1 MTKDISI
8 LDLQALLEVFAEYD
22 EFEKDL
28 TKLLSEKN
36 SMQHLYKIRELA
48 NGEKVLCSRNIKN
61 FYKKHENIIKK
72 IHGIVNIQSFIY
84 HSFDWDKQTNIYKY
98 LDAHRDEL
106 DKIKEVVLKLKE
118 LGFDK
123 IEFDETF
130 DFTTKKYYMWTWMAD
145 NTSIHYLSDIEAI
158 PGYESDRIVY
168 QTNSSPFE
176 LKIGTSFAELSKR
189 YNRAKLNS
197 LTFDKDL
204 LPSEITKAE
213 IIKPIQQAKQ
223 EKIKEYDAIGHIVD
237 LRQVEQILE
246 SKLKKLEAILKNVD
260 RLSNK
265 ESVLKSLRT
274 IKVELENIKQEISSY
289 EDVIVDESTYITPDI
304 LDKEEEAYERRKRDS
319 EIHIW

>member
-1 MTKDISI
+1 MKKEISI
-8 LDLQALLEVFAEYD
+8 LDLLALLEVFNEYD
-22 EFEKDL
+22 EFEEDL
-28 TKLLSEKN
+28 NKLLNNKN
-36 SMQHLYKIRELA
+36 SINSLYKIRELA

-72 IHGIVNIQSFIY
+72 IHSIVNIQSFIY

-130 DFTTKKYYMWTWMAD
+130 DFTTNKYYMWTYVSD
-145 NTSIHYLSDIEAI
+145 NTSIHYLSNIEAT
-158 PGYESDRIVY
+158 PGYENNKIVY
-168 QTNSSPFE
+168 QTNSSPYE
-176 LKIGTSFAELSKR
+176 LKIGTSFGELSKR

-204 LPSEITKAE
+204 LPSEISKSE
-213 IIKPIQQAKQ
+213 IIKPILEAKQ
-223 EKIKEYDAIGHIVD
+223 EKKKDYDAIKHIID
-237 LRQVEQILE
+237 LREVEQILE
-246 SKLKKLEAILKNVD
+246 SKLRKLESILKDVD
-260 RLSNK
+260 KLSDK

-274 IKVELENIKQEISSY
+274 IKIELENIKEEISSY
-289 EDVIVDESTYITPDI
+289 ENVVVDESTYITPDV